1 MEVADLARVLPNET
15 LEAGSLLFEQGDID
29 GDDYIVQQ
37 ERVELSC
44 IAGRAVQPGIF
55 VEAGQIFGVY
65 KTLFENKMRSF
76 TCTVVQKSRITRI
89 PEQVLNDRIAA
100 SDPFIISSDPFI
112 ISSDPFIIYCVRNG
126 SNLGDRLV
134 SDNSSS

>member
-1 MEVADLARVLPNET
+1 MEVADLARVFPNET
-15 LEAGSLLFEQGDID
+15 LEAGSVLYEQGDID

-37 ERVELSC
+37 E
-44 IAGRAVQPGIF
+44 RAVQPGIF

-112 ISSDPFIIYCVRNG
+112 IYCVRNG